1 MKIVALEFYQ
11 NGYMKEVFA
20 FGGSVEKEKLD
31 VNKTYES
38 SLQNY
43 LIDTGKEVILVDTG
57 VPLETPDMEPK
68 ADQMIY
74 AGKKVN
80 NFVDALKQVG
90 YEPKDIDKVIVT
102 HKHPD
107 HTGELRLFK
116 HAKIYIS
123 EIEAEAMGL
132 EGENIVRVNFEDGRY
147 KNFEVSQ
154 KVAENVWMLPA
165 YGHTKG
171 NSIAVAECDGLH
183 YMFHG
188 DVTYTDEAL
197 RKNAL
202 SAVFEDRDLAKETL
216 NNVREFVKANN
227 TVYLSTHTPESL
239 ISLEEKRIMKLV

>member
-1 MKIVALEFYQ
+1 MKITALEFYK

-20 FGGSVEKEKLD
+20 FGGSIEKENLDQNKLY
-31 VNKTYES
+31 KS

-57 VPLETPDMEPK
+57 VPIETPDMPK
-68 ADQMIY
+68 KPDQMIY
-74 AGKKVN
+74 TGEKVN
-80 NFVDALKQVG
+80 NFVDALKKAG

-107 HTGELRLFK
+107 HTGELRLFE
-116 HAKIYIS
+116 HAKVYIS
-123 EIEAEAMGL
+123 QIEADTMNLDGD
-132 EGENIVRVNFEDGRY
+132 NIVRVNFEDGQY
-147 KNFEVSQ
+147 KNFKQSQ
-154 KVAENVWMLPA
+154 KIAEKIYMVPA

-171 NSIAVAECDGLH
+171 NSLAVLEHEGLH

-202 SAVFEDRDLAKETL
+202 SVVLEDKDLAKDTL
-216 NNVREFVKANN
+216 ENVREFVKENK

-239 ISLEEKRIMKLV
+239 VALKEKKVMQL

>member
-1 MKIVALEFYQ
+1 MKITALEFYK

-20 FGGSVEKEKLD
+20 FGGSIEKENLDQDKLY
-31 VNKTYES
+31 KS

-57 VPLETPDMEPK
+57 VPVETPDMPK
-68 ADQMIY
+68 KPDQMIY
-74 AGKKVN
+74 TGEKVN
-80 NFVDALKQVG
+80 NFVDALKKAG

-107 HTGELRLFK
+107 HTGELRLFE
-116 HAKIYIS
+116 HAKVYIS
-123 EIEAEAMGL
+123 QIEADTMNLDGD
-132 EGENIVRVNFEDGRY
+132 NIVRVNFEDGQY
-147 KNFEVSQ
+147 KNFNQSQ
-154 KVAENVWMLPA
+154 KIAEKIYMIPA

-171 NSIAVAECDGLH
+171 NSLAILEDEGLH

-202 SAVFEDRDLAKETL
+202 SVVLEDKDLAKETL
-216 NNVREFVKANN
+216 ENVREFVKENK

-239 ISLEEKRIMKLV
+239 VALKEKKVMQL